1 MNEPLPPEAYAR
13 VFENHAE
20 GAQILEELTARFCRP
35 AKVTGGIDAILQT
48 YHRDG
53 ARVSG
58 PTDGALIR
66 NTNAAFQTGAGL
78 YYRAGASW
86 VKIA

>member
-1 MNEPLPPEAYAR
+1 MPDTHLPPEAYAR

-35 AKVTGGIDAILQT
+35 AKTTGGIDAILQT

-53 ARVSG
+53 ARSVIEFIVARINQAHG
-58 PTDGALIR
+58 V
-66 NTNAAFQTGAGL
+66 QTHDDEG
-78 YYRAGASW
+78 
-86 VKIA
+86 

>member
-1 MNEPLPPEAYAR
+1 MTKPDQLPAETYAK

-53 ARVSG
+53 ARSVIEFIVARINQANG
-58 PTDGALIR
+58 V
-66 NTNAAFQTGAGL
+66 QTYDHEG
-78 YYRAGASW
+78 
-86 VKIA
+86 